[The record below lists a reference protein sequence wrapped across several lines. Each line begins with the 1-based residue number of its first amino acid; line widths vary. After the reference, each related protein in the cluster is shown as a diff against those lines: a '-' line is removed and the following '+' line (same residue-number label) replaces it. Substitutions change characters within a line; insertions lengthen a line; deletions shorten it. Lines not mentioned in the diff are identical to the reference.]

1 MYLIYLC
8 SIIDII
14 VKLHYYDRWQVDRV
28 KRQNV
33 NTSPQRSSD
42 DDGSSL
48 SGSQSETDHSD
59 FQRRTPLEQ
68 LLASPK
74 RPKADPPLTV
84 VQVFASPT

>member
-1 MYLIYLC
+1 MFYHRYNSEIALLR
-8 SIIDII
+8 SMAREPRG
-14 VKLHYYDRWQVDRV
+14 KGV
-28 KRQNV
+28 KRQNI
-33 NTSPQRSSD
+33 NRSPQRSSD